1 MIIKLLALCA
11 RDVGSDQMYRRLHAR
26 LHDFAGQGSWEIL
39 IHQAEHHGLAPLLF
53 KHVQAA
59 GLPLP
64 QKVRRVLQS
73 LALRHRQA
81 SRIRNEAVAALLR
94 LCLRE
99 GIGVIAAKGI
109 ALANS
114 VYSDPGLR
122 PMRDVDLL
130 AGESDLPRL
139 KAILT
144 ELGYSQEARGDIP
157 ANFYHL
163 VPMVRIIEGMPI
175 SVEVHR
181 NLLPYHPEY
190 PSWPLAR
197 SRDAS
202 LPLTIGGV
210 SARTLCLEDMLL
222 HVYLHGFRAPL
233 TYEPYRLIHLADI
246 VTLVEQHLTRIDWD
260 RVKEDFPT
268 VRQVLSSFHC
278 LTPWSNAAVQRLG
291 LDITSMPDRPGEPYR
306 GWPWRRLQATQLRD
320 LPELLRDTLI
330 PSSWWMQVYYGCL
343 PDQGVLRARWFD
355 HPFMLYRWLKAYCLH
370 FLRTGSNRGE

>member
-1 MIIKLLALCA
+1 MILKLLALCA
-11 RDVGSDQMYRRLHAR
+11 RDVGSDRMYRRLHAR
-26 LHDFAGQGSWEIL
+26 LHDFADQDSWEIL
-39 IHQAEHHGLAPLLF
+39 IDQAEHHGLAPLLF

-59 GLPLP
+59 GFPLP
-64 QKVRRVLQS
+64 QKIRRVLQT

-94 LCLRE
+94 QCLGE
-99 GIGVIAAKGI
+99 GIEVIAAKGI

-114 VYSDPGLR
+114 IYSDPGLR

-130 AGESDLPRL
+130 AGESDLP
-139 KAILT
+139 KMMAILT
-144 ELGYSQEARGDIP
+144 ELGYSPEARGDIP
-157 ANFYHL
+157 ADYYHL

-175 SVEVHR
+175 CVEVHR

-190 PSWPLAR
+190 PPWPLAR

-202 LPLTIGGV
+202 LPVTIGSV

-246 VTLVEQHLTRIDWD
+246 MTLVEQHLTQIDWD
-260 RVKEDFPT
+260 RVKEDFPS

-278 LTPWSNAAVQRLG
+278 LTPWSDGAVQRLG
-291 LDITSMPDRPGEPYR
+291 LDITLMPDRPGEPYR
-306 GWPWRRLQATQLRD
+306 GWPWRRLQAAKVHE
-320 LPELLRDTLI
+320 LPGLLTDTLM
-330 PSSWWMQVYYGCL
+330 PSPWWMQVYYGCL
-343 PDQGVLRARWFD
+343 PDQGLLRAGWLD
-355 HPFMLYRWLKAYCLH
+355 HPIMLYRWLKAYSLQ
-370 FLRTGSNRGE
+370 FLRDGRKSLE